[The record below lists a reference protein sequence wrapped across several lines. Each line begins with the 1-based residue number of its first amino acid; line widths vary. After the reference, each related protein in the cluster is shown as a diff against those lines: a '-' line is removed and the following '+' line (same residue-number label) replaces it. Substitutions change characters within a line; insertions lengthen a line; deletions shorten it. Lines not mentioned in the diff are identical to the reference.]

1 MKITIG
7 KKTYPTKKSALEF
20 YRDILNSY
28 DFGESLNKKD
38 FCELI
43 DLLNYHL
50 KIKYQNE
57 ENVGIKEIDS
67 KNKTNEFILK
77 DIRVAKYLY
86 NTKCFELVY
95 DEDTFIISYRQM
107 INQNKSSKRSIF
119 NTVCRNLIQSDL
131 TDLKQTYFKNNAI
144 ESKALCQETNEM
156 HKWENLVIDHRQ
168 PNTFSIIVDRFI
180 ELNDIDVNNVKY
192 KQSELNYTIFEDE
205 NLNVKFINY
214 HKEKAT
220 LRIVRKDLNLS
231 RTGFARIKPMKKDL
245 KIE

>member
-7 KKTYPTKKSALEF
+7 NKTYPTKKSALEF

-28 DFGESLNKKD
+28 DFGESLNQND
-38 FCELI
+38 FLNLI

-50 KIKYQNE
+50 KIKHN
-57 ENVGIKEIDS
+57 NDVGIKEIDS
-67 KNKTNEFILK
+67 NEKTNEFILK
-77 DIRVAKYLY
+77 YIRVAKYLY

-95 DEDTFIISYRQM
+95 DNDTFIISYRQM
-107 INQNKSSKRSIF
+107 INQNMPSKRSVF
-119 NTVCRNLIQSDL
+119 NSVCRNLIQSDL

-156 HKWENLVIDHRQ
+156 HKWENLVVDHRQ

-180 ELNDIDVNNVKY
+180 ELNDINVENIKY
-192 KQSELNYTIFEDE
+192 KQSELNYTIFEDD
-205 NLNVKFINY
+205 NLNVKFIKY

-231 RTGFARIKPMKKDL
+231 RTGFARIKAMKKDL